1 MIAFILYVVL
11 RVMHVDGVVG
21 MHVNGVVGMHVNG
34 VVGVHVD
41 DAVAREKR
49 GGGVM
54 H

>member
-11 RVMHVDGVVG
+11 RVMHVDGVVA
-21 MHVNGVVGMHVNG
+21 MHVNGVVA
-34 VVGVHVD
+34 VHVD